1 MLNNIPEVTST
12 VWKFV
17 HELTITNFNNKEIS
31 DEDASALYEI
41 IQAAEAIVKLKPE
54 IYELINK

>member
-1 MLNNIPEVTST
+1 MLNNIPEVTNI

-41 IQAAEAIVKLKPE
+41 IQAAETIVRLKPE
-54 IYELINK
+54 IYELLNK